1 MSAPA
6 PAPVQSLLHDR
17 RDALP
22 MFVALSVG
30 LHVLAVAVWLIV
42 GWIMAGPKVDLQV
55 PIKASLVR
63 LGKKRDEKLLPR
75 KEVEA
80 PPPKPEVKEVAAPA
94 PVPAD
99 TAVKIPTKDT
109 KPEKADNK
117 KDGQK
122 DAKKSLFDAFAKG
135 GSQAKP
141 EELEGEEDGDP
152 NGDAA
157 KQEGERYFGM
167 LKGVVKRNY
176 DVSNTIDEAERRR
189 LRAQVVLYIG
199 PGGELIDVSISVASG
214 NETFDSAVIGA
225 VKKTAPFTPP
235 PEHIRETLK
244 KEGVAIVFT
253 P

>member
-1 MSAPA
+1 MT
-6 PAPVQSLLHDR
+6 APVQSLLHDR

-22 MFVALSVG
+22 MFVGLSV
-30 LHVLAVAVWLIV
+30 LAHVLGVAVWLIV
-42 GWIMAGPKVDLQV
+42 GWILAGPKVDLQV

-63 LGKKRDEKLLPR
+63 LGKKRDDKLLPR

-80 PPPKPEVKEVAAPA
+80 PPPKPEVKEVAVPTPA

-135 GSQAKP
+135 GAQAKP

-152 NGDAA
+152 NGEAA

-199 PGGELIDVSISVASG
+199 PGGELIDVSVNVASG

-235 PEHIRETLK
+235 PEHLRDTLK